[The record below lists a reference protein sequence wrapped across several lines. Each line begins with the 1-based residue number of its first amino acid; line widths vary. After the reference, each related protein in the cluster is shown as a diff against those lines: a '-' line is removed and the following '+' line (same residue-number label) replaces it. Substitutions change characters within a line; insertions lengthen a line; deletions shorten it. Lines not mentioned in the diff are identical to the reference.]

1 MYMCIA
7 RCSISSSNDSASTLF
22 TIDQR
27 AKRKLKFLCNK
38 NLNQIFTF
46 RIVRAHDS
54 NCVVCIYFE
63 ADGSD
68 AQCTLHT
75 RPSCRTIGID
85 VSVNALWLAGSVTCL
100 LAFAHTFGVQ
110 GHDEYEWIAWPT
122 EPRYESN
129 LFFRPVYMRTKMD
142 IFVVSSFHFYFIREF
157 FFIFFFALALWRV
170 ARFISKCLCSLFFF
184 TSAYIIFDWHGRYD
198 KIYMYIIGC
207 SICMFCCC
215 CSMFIS
221 RYFISEHIFSV
232 HRIIFLLLLVI
243 DVCSLETLI

>member
-1 MYMCIA
+1 MHSAHCTHVRPAVLLELMWVWMHFGWLV
-7 RCSISSSNDSASTLF
+7 RLLVCSHSHIHLEYRDTTNTNESH
-22 TIDQR
+22 DQR
-27 AKRKLKFLCNK
+27 NQGT
-38 NLNQIFTF
+38 NQIYFSVPY
-46 RIVRAHDS
+46 I
-54 NCVVCIYFE
+54 CVPKWIYLLFLRFISILFE
-63 ADGSD
+63 
-68 AQCTLHT
+68 
-75 RPSCRTIGID
+75 
-85 VSVNALWLAGSVTCL
+85 N
-100 LAFAHTFGVQ
+100 
-110 GHDEYEWIAWPT
+110 
-122 EPRYESN
+122 
-129 LFFRPVYMRTKMD
+129 
-142 IFVVSSFHFYFIREF
+142 SFSF
-157 FFIFFFALALWRV
+157 FFFALALWRV